1 MTAAG
6 FYHCSVKSVGRAK
19 GRSVVAAAAYRSGE
33 RLADEIS
40 GQTFDYR
47 ARGGVVESFI
57 LAPDHAPSWA
67 HDRERLWNEAERAE
81 GRANGR
87 LATEI
92 EIALPHELNHEQR
105 KELLRDHFAPI
116 IERYGV
122 AVDIAIHEPG
132 EGRDHRN
139 VHAHVLVTHRV
150 LGEDGFGELSNART
164 VQKNGRKPETI
175 YGIAANSNDVSD
187 LRKGWEQTLN
197 RAYERAGLDIRADH
211 RSHADR
217 GWAEQATIHLGSA
230 AAEMERRQPGSSER
244 AAINRD
250 IAARNAERQRIAA
263 LEAEEQK
270 LGAQI
275 IDLKAERAMRDAYA
289 RAPGSYDRLDRTHDQ
304 VAREQHHG
312 KYDELKAATPPPEI
326 VRQFDANASRTAEP
340 AAPIYDRDADNAAW
354 EAKITDAA
362 IGKDAGE
369 ARQQPAD
376 RAGSELRA
384 EAGGPSGEPQNRAT
398 PQDTRPLGK
407 TASEILLAWTLSRSA
422 GEFEEA
428 LAAKGISLAT
438 VSRDEAEQ
446 SQRTAAFAK
455 EVGNFAPTLKAGEIV
470 AVNEHGAV
478 HRLTE
483 RTTGDAAPD
492 IEARFPG
499 IDRAALLNVA
509 DTKEVMRDAARAA
522 YRDEMREAREID
534 TPLTRIETAI
544 ADALTNT
551 MTGVEFAAALDAA
564 GITIVRTT
572 PTDEKALVALR
583 DEAQRAAAEA
593 FTLMDDTDI
602 RDAPRYANL
611 INGDYAVVT
620 RSGDVLRLNPT
631 AFDFEDMEQRLAD
644 VQIRLPSVIEARAQ
658 IEINRETTAE
668 FWADL
673 REWNAEVRDARI
685 DAREGDRAL
694 HETVAAGEHM
704 VEATFGSAGDAIDDG
719 VHAAGRFSQGLAK
732 FVENILGGIFS
743 FFVSEPKLTP
753 LQAELA
759 ARANVEL
766 AEARAVAVEL
776 REQDAARL
784 DIIHQRDRERQREEE
799 HERDTAQRERQRER
813 ERERDRY

>member
-57 LAPDHAPSWA
+57 LAPAHAPSWA
-67 HDRERLWNEAERAE
+67 YDRARLWNEAERAE
-81 GRANGR
+81 ARANGR

-92 EIALPHELNHEQR
+92 EIALPHELTHQQR

-132 EGRDHRN
+132 QGRDHRN

-150 LGEDGFGELSNART
+150 LGEEGFSELSNART
-164 VQKNGRKPETI
+164 VHKNGRKPETI

-217 GWAEQATIHLGSA
+217 GWTEQATIHLGSA
-230 AAEMERRQPGSSER
+230 AAELERRQPGSSER

-289 RAPGSYDRLDRTHDQ
+289 RAPGSYDRLDHTHDQ
-304 VAREQHHG
+304 VAGEQHHG
-312 KYDELKAATPPPEI
+312 TYDELKAATPPPEV

-340 AAPIYDRDADNAAW
+340 AAPVYDRDADNAAW
-354 EAKITDAA
+354 EAKVTDAA
-362 IGKDAGE
+362 IGNDAAD

-376 RAGSELRA
+376 RAGSDMRA
-384 EAGGPSGEPQNRAT
+384 ETGEPSGAPQNRV
-398 PQDTRPLGK
+398 PPHDTRPLGK

-422 GEFEEA
+422 GQFEEA
-428 LAAKGISLAT
+428 LAAKGISLAV

-470 AVNEHGAV
+470 AVNQHGDV

-483 RTTGDAAPD
+483 RTTGDTAPD

-522 YRDEMREAREID
+522 YRDEARHEREIN
-534 TPLTRIETAI
+534 TPLTGIETAI
-544 ADALTNT
+544 ADALATT
-551 MTGVEFAAALDAA
+551 KTGVELAAALDAA
-564 GITIVRTT
+564 GLTIAQAT
-572 PTDEKALVALR
+572 PADEKALAALR
-583 DEAQRAAAEA
+583 DEAELAATVA
-593 FTLMDDTDI
+593 FTEDTGLD
-602 RDAPRYANL
+602 RDVRRYANL

-620 RSGDVLRLNPT
+620 RSGDVFRLNPT
-631 AFDFEDMEQRLAD
+631 AFDFEDIEQRLAD
-644 VQIRLPSVIEARAQ
+644 VQTRLPSVTEARAQ
-658 IEINRETTAE
+658 NEITRETTAD

-673 REWNAEVRDARI
+673 RAWNAEVQAARI
-685 DAREGDRAL
+685 DARDGDRAL
-694 HETVAAGEHM
+694 HETVAAGEHA
-704 VEATFGSAGDAIDDG
+704 VEATFGTAGDAIDDG
-719 VHAAGRFSQGLAK
+719 LHTAGRFSQGLAK
-732 FVENILGGIFS
+732 FVENVLSGIFE
-743 FFVSEPKLTP
+743 FLFPEPKLTP

-759 ARANVEL
+759 ARASAEL
-766 AEARAVAVEL
+766 AEARAIDAEL
-776 REQDAARL
+776 RTHDAAQL
-784 DIIHQRDRERQREEE
+784 DTIFQQDRQRQREEDL
-799 HERDTAQRERQRER
+799 ERETAQRERQRER

>member
-1 MTAAG
+1 MTALG

-19 GRSVVAAAAYRSGE
+19 GRSVVAAAAYRHGM
-33 RLADEIS
+33 RLYDEIS

-67 HDRERLWNEAERAE
+67 HDCERLWNEAERAE

-92 EIALPHELNHEQR
+92 EIALPHELDHEQR
-105 KELLRDHFAPI
+105 KQLLRDHFAPI
-116 IERYGV
+116 VERYGV

-150 LGEDGFGELSNART
+150 LGEDGFGELSNGRT

-175 YGIAANSNDVSD
+175 YGIAANSNDVTD
-187 LRKGWEQTLN
+187 LRRGWEQALN

-230 AAEMERRQPGSSER
+230 AVEMERRQPGSSER
-244 AAINRD
+244 AAINHD
-250 IAARNAERQRIAA
+250 IAARNSERQRIAA

-275 IDLKAERAMRDAYA
+275 IDLKAERAMREAYA

-326 VRQFDANASRTAEP
+326 VRQFDANANRAAEP

-354 EAKITDAA
+354 EAKVTDAA
-362 IGKDAGE
+362 IGKDAPEG
-369 ARQQPAD
+369 RQPPAD
-376 RAGSELRA
+376 RAASELQA
-384 EAGGPSGEPQNRAT
+384 EAGEPSGGPQNRAP
-398 PQDTRPLGK
+398 PQDTRSLGK

-422 GEFEEA
+422 EQFEDA
-428 LAAKGISLAT
+428 LAAKGISLAA
-438 VSRDEAEQ
+438 VSREEAEQ

-455 EVGNFAPTLKAGEIV
+455 EVGNFAPVLKAGEIV
-470 AVNEHGAV
+470 AVNEYGAV
-478 HRLTE
+478 HRLNE
-483 RTTGDAAPD
+483 RTTGDAASD

-499 IDRAALLNVA
+499 IDRAALMNVA

-522 YRDEMREAREID
+522 FRDEMREARDMEA
-534 TPLTRIETAI
+534 PLTRIETVI
-544 ADALTNT
+544 ADALATT
-551 MTGVEFAAALDAA
+551 MTGVEFAEALDAA
-564 GITIVRTT
+564 GITIARTS
-572 PTDEKALVALR
+572 DADMIALDALR
-583 DEAQRAAAEA
+583 QEEAEA
-593 FTLMDDTDI
+593 RATIL
-602 RDAPRYANL
+602 DARTAHHFASLAPC
-611 INGDYAVVT
+611 DYAAVS
-620 RSGDVLRLNPT
+620 RSGDVFRLNPT
-631 AFDFEDMEQRLAD
+631 AFDFEEVEQRLAD
-644 VQIRLPSVIEARAQ
+644 VQTRLPSVIEARAQ
-658 IEINRETTAE
+658 VEINRETTAE
-668 FWADL
+668 FWSDL
-673 REWNAEVRDARI
+673 RAWNAEMKAASI

-694 HETVAAGEHM
+694 HETAAAGEHA
-704 VEATFGSAGDAIDDG
+704 VEATFGSAGDAIDNG
-719 VHAAGRFSQGLAK
+719 LHAATGFSQGLAK
-732 FVENILGGIFS
+732 IVENILGGIFS

-759 ARANVEL
+759 ARANAEL
-766 AEARAVAVEL
+766 AEARTIAAEL
-776 REQDAARL
+776 RAQDAAQL
-784 DIIHQRDRERQREEE
+784 DVISQQDRERQREENLERETAE
-799 HERDTAQRERQRER
+799 HERQRER
-813 ERERDRY
+813 ERDRY